1 MHGSRIL
8 KMLANLKV
16 SMRLNLL
23 IAVFAAGFI
32 GSAVLA
38 GNTLE
43 TVKINGSLYKGI
55 AQGQELVADIL
66 PPPEYII
73 EPYLVVRQALDEED
87 PAKISA
93 LAAEFRKLHAEYS
106 VRHEYWSGKLE
117 SGELKSALV
126 VDAHRSAE
134 AFLSVAES
142 EVFPALLARDTAKA
156 RSAVAKSLA
165 PTYAAHRAAID
176 KVVSLAN
183 ASNKELEK
191 NAQEVVSQRNALL
204 AAIAIGVLLLAV
216 VIGVAVARSITAP
229 LSRATRFAAAL
240 AATGDTSE
248 RLREAGHDEVSELA
262 RAMDGLMDQLE
273 EKSSAAQAIA
283 NGDLTLTV
291 KSVSDRDRLGE
302 SFKKMVAQLQTLVSQ
317 IRASFGQ
324 VAGGAQEIS
333 DASQSLSQGATQ
345 QASSIE
351 EISSSMTEMGAQ
363 SKSSADNAG
372 QASQQVSSAREAAE
386 RGDRE
391 MKSMVAA
398 MNDISGSSHQIAR
411 IIKTIDDI
419 AFQTNLLALN
429 AAVEAA
435 RAGAHGKGFAVV
447 AEEVRSLAGRS
458 AKAARETTELIEA
471 SAKKVEVGLAVAG
484 SMAEAF
490 AKILE
495 GVTRATQLVGEI
507 ATASRDQAQGLGQIQ
522 QGLAQIDEVTQRN
535 TAHAEET
542 AAASEQLNSNAAQ
555 VQQLLSRF
563 RTSDTGS
570 SS

>member
-1 MHGSRIL
+1 L
-8 KMLANLKV
+8 NVLANLKV

-23 IAVFAAGFI
+23 IAIFAVGFI
-32 GSAVLA
+32 GSAIVA

-43 TVKINGSLYKGI
+43 TVKINGSLYQGI

-66 PPPEYII
+66 PPPEYVI
-73 EPYLVVRQALDEED
+73 EPYLVVFQALEEED

-93 LAAEFRKLHAEYS
+93 LAAELRKLHAEYTA
-106 VRHEYWSGKLE
+106 RHEYWSTKLE
-117 SGELKSALV
+117 SGELKNTLV
-126 VDAHRSAE
+126 VEAHRSAE
-134 AFLSVAES
+134 AFLLSAEG
-142 EVFPALLARDTAKA
+142 EVFPALLARDAAKA
-156 RSAVAKSLA
+156 RAAVAKSLA
-165 PTYAAHRAAID
+165 PKYAAHRAAID

-191 NAQEVVSQRNALL
+191 NAQQIVSQRNTLL
-204 AAIAIGVLLLAV
+204 MTIAIGVLVLAI
-216 VIGVAVARSITAP
+216 VIGIAVARSITGP
-229 LSRATRFAAAL
+229 LSRATRFAADL
-240 AATGDTSE
+240 ASTGDTSE
-248 RLREAGHDEVSELA
+248 RLNETGRDEVGDLA
-262 RAMDGLMDQLE
+262 RAMDGLVDQLE
-273 EKSSAAQAIA
+273 DKAGAAQAIA
-283 NGDLTLTV
+283 SGDLTLTV

-302 SFKKMVAQLQTLVSQ
+302 SFKTMVAQLQTLVSQ
-317 IRASFGQ
+317 IHTSFGQ
-324 VAGGAQEIS
+324 VASGAQEIS
-333 DASQSLSQGATQ
+333 DASQSLSQGATE

-363 SKSSADNAG
+363 SKSSAENAG
-372 QASQQVSSAREAAE
+372 QANQQVASAREAAE

-391 MKSMVAA
+391 MKAMVAA

-458 AKAARETTELIEA
+458 AKAARETTDLIEA
-471 SAKKVEVGLAVAG
+471 SAKKVETGLAVAG

-495 GVTRATQLVGEI
+495 SVTRATNLVGEI

-522 QGLAQIDEVTQRN
+522 QGLTQIDEVTQRN

-542 AAASEQLNSNAAQ
+542 AAASEELNSNAAQ
-555 VQQLLSRF
+555 VQKLLSHF
-563 RTSDTGS
+563 RMSGRGS
-570 SS
+570 S